1 MNLFRLLLLAAAAWV
16 VWRLWRA
23 VRARLAPPPEPPP
36 GADRFEPMARCRRC
50 GTHLPVASLTRS
62 GHCIKCAE

>member
-1 MNLFRLLLLAAAAWV
+1 MNLFRLLLLAAALWV

-23 VRARLAPPPEPPP
+23 VQARLAPPPAP
-36 GADRFEPMARCRRC
+36 GGDENFEPMARCQRC
-50 GTHLPVASLTRS
+50 GAHLPVASLTRS